1 MYVNQCSNVV
11 SYSSVIGEFTMK
23 AWEYRSLSIEERF
36 EKSKQIDPTTNC
48 HNFLGF
54 RDRNG
59 YGRIKYKNRG
69 YAAHRLFWI
78 IKNGELTSEQHI
90 LHHCD
95 NPSCFN
101 LEHLFVGS
109 NSDNVA
115 DKVFKN
121 RQYHPPKGKDHHRS
135 MAKLSE
141 TQVMEIKNLLNR
153 GYSQADIHRDF
164 KISRGV
170 VSDIALGKTWGWS

>member
-1 MYVNQCSNVV
+1 MHIQQCQSVV
-11 SYSSVIGEFTMK
+11 SYNLLKGDLDMK
-23 AWEYRSLSIEERF
+23 AWEYRSLSIEKRF
-36 EKSKQIDPTTNC
+36 ELSKQVDPTTGC

-59 YGRIKYKNRG
+59 YGRIKYQNRG

-90 LHHCD
+90 LHRCD
-95 NPSCFN
+95 NPACFN

-109 NSDNVA
+109 NADNVA
-115 DKVFKN
+115 DKVSKD
-121 RQYHPPKGKDHHRS
+121 RQYHPPKGKLHHRS

-141 TQVMEIKNLLNR
+141 QQVIEIKSLLKR

-164 KISRGV
+164 KVSRGV
-170 VSDIALGKTWGWS
+170 VSDIALGKTWNWI

>member
-1 MYVNQCSNVV
+1 MHIQQCSNVV
-11 SYSSVIGEFTMK
+11 SYNLFKGDLDMK
-23 AWEYRSLSIEERF
+23 AWEYRSLDIEKRF
-36 EKSKQIDPTTNC
+36 ELSKQVDSTTGC

-59 YGRIKYKNRG
+59 YGRIKYQNRG

-95 NPSCFN
+95 NPACFN
-101 LEHLFVGS
+101 IEHLFVGS
-109 NSDNVA
+109 NADNVA
-115 DKVFKN
+115 DKVSKY
-121 RQYHPPKGKDHHRS
+121 RQYHPPKGKMHHRS

-141 TQVMEIKNLLNR
+141 EQVIEIKSLLKR
-153 GYSQADIHRDF
+153 GYRQSDIYRDF
-164 KISRGV
+164 KVSRATIN
-170 VSDIALGKTWGWS
+170 DIALGKTWNWI